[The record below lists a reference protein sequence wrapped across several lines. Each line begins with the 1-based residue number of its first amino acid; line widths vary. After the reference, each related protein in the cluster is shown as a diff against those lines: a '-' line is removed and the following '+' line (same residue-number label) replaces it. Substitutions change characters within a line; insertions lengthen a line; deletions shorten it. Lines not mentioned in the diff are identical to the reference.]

1 MAFVQFSTSGTVR
14 TSSPETGRHNFPTYM
29 HVINPDTLAHLV
41 GNNFTE
47 SGSFALTDVHTTLDS
62 YLIAVSNFGYMG
74 DCAMVSGLSPT
85 IPVEVEEFQSARD
98 LSPGTLVIN
107 NRDFEDAS
115 PSGFTFT
122 VSGHTP
128 GVSGIIVSTGL
139 EGNQYVALSS
149 STNATLS
156 MIPTISGASGITC
169 GRAIFAG
176 RAAILNG
183 STKSAFGFAFMR
195 QGSNPSSNGYKVVL
209 ETDSNNDQYII
220 KVNAGQVMSSTDI
233 TGTSIGST
241 MANITLDFSTNAERN
256 LRRNIW
262 LGIEWE
268 AQTSGTLINIYH
280 MFYEDGQ
287 TVSDFRQNAVLDRQL
302 YFTGFSDGSLFY
314 NTTSEPVM
322 FILGSEATGNGLT
335 GLDLITLE
343 TLPSLSHKGLNSLE
357 LIQNNITT
365 TGTSVRPIA
374 TNVIYGGGYP
384 PEGSNGSFSNSVNPL
399 MSIPKSLYGRPGN
412 GYSGIRVRPLGGD
425 ATDAYFAIYKFRS
438 VAAAGIKFGVAR
450 FILGL
455 GAGDSRCKF
464 GFSFLRQ
471 GSQVNDNAY
480 TVEFFRN
487 GTNNYQ
493 ARIRKGTV
501 YDSTFGDASDF
512 NGTIQ
517 ATSSNV
523 GMSDGDWF
531 ALEVR
536 WRALASSTQ
545 IEVLSTVLS
554 GDLITFDTTPGT
566 VDYKLTQRLTFND
579 SSSPYLTTTEVPLI
593 ILRGG
598 NAIDPNM
605 YKYELRKSKV
615 GN

>member
-1 MAFVQFSTSGTVR
+1 MSFVQFSTSGSVK
-14 TSSPETGRHNFPTYM
+14 TSSPETGLSSYLTQL
-29 HVINPDTLAHLV
+29 HVIQPETNAHLV
-41 GNNFTE
+41 GNNFTG
-47 SGSFALTDVHTTLDS
+47 SGSFALTDVHTSLDT
-62 YLIAVSNFGYMG
+62 YLVAVSNFGYMG
-74 DCAMVSGLSPT
+74 DCALVSGLSPT
-85 IPVEVEEFQSARD
+85 IPIEVEEFQNVKD
-98 LSPGTLVIN
+98 LSPGTLIID

-115 PSGFTFT
+115 PSGFSFV

-149 STNATLS
+149 STDATLS
-156 MIPTISGASGITC
+156 MTPTIPAASGVTC
-169 GRAIFAG
+169 GRVIFAARCATLDG
-176 RAAILNG
+176 F
-183 STKSAFGFAFMR
+183 TKSAVGVAFMR
-195 QGSNPSSNGYKVVL
+195 QGSNPSASGYKVIV
-209 ETDSNNDQYII
+209 ETGASNDQYQI
-220 KVNAGQVMSSTDI
+220 KVCTGQIMSSTDI
-233 TGTSIGST
+233 TSAVGTNTASI
-241 MANITLDFSTNAERN
+241 ALDFSTNAERN

-262 LGIEWE
+262 LGVEWE
-268 AQTSGTLINIYH
+268 ATASGTLINVYH
-280 MFYEDGQ
+280 MLYSDGQ
-287 TVSDFRQNAVLDRQL
+287 TVQDFRNNAVLDRQV
-302 YFTGFSDGSLFY
+302 YITGSTDGSLFY
-314 NTTSEPVM
+314 NSTTEPIM
-322 FILGSEATGNGLT
+322 FILGSEATGSGLT
-335 GLDLITLE
+335 GVDLITFE
-343 TLPSLSHKGLNSLE
+343 SLPFLPRKGLNSLE
-357 LIQNNITT
+357 TIQTNSAV
-365 TGTSVRPIA
+365 TGSSIRPIA

-384 PEGSNGSFSNSVNPL
+384 PEGSNGSFSNSINPL
-399 MSIPKSLYGRPGN
+399 MSVPKSLYGRAGS

-438 VAAAGIKFGVAR
+438 IASAGIKFGVAR

-471 GSQVNDNAY
+471 GNQVNDNSY
-480 TVEFFRN
+480 TVEFFRA
-487 GTNNYQ
+487 GANNYQ

-501 YDSTFGDASDF
+501 YDSAFGDTSDF

-517 ATSSNV
+517 ATSSSV

-536 WRALASSTQ
+536 WRALASTTQ
-545 IEVLSTVLS
+545 IEVLSTSLS

-566 VDYKLTQRLTFND
+566 IDYKLSQRLTFTD

-598 NAIDPNM
+598 NSVDPNM
-605 YKYELRKSKV
+605 YKYELRKSKS